1 MKFSFHPEAEVEFHD
16 AINYYESCEQ
26 GLGYDFS
33 IEVYSAIR
41 NVSEY
46 PAAWPVLEGDVRRC
60 LTNRFP
66 YGVLYSI
73 ERDEIFIL
81 AVMHLH
87 RDPGY
92 WKKRTR

>member
-1 MKFSFHPEAEVEFHD
+1 MNFEFHPEADAEFFQ
-16 AINYYESCEQ
+16 AIDYYEECED

-33 IEVYSAIR
+33 IEIYSTIQ
-41 NVSEY
+41 NILDY

-73 ERDEIFIL
+73 ESDMLFIL

-87 RDPGY
+87 RDPDY
-92 WKKRTR
+92 WKHRLE